1 MNRKHFCANAPLW
14 AAAIVASAT
23 VGAPEVLSAAV
34 LPGLAACALLV
45 THAKSRYS

>member
-1 MNRKHFCANAPLW
+1 MNRKHFSANAPLW
-14 AAAIVASAT
+14 ASATVASAT